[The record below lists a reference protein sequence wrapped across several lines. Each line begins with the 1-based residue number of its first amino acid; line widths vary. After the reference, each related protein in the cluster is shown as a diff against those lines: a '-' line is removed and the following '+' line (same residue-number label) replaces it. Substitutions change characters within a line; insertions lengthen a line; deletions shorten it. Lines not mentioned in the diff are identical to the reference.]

1 MPKDDSLDS
10 DDQAL
15 AASVGRCITRHREA
29 EGLSMAELAR
39 RAGMSRAYLW
49 RVEQGN
55 ALPGLR
61 NIARI
66 SVALDVPMA
75 RLLEGADTSA
85 IKLVNR
91 SYDTDD

>member
-1 MPKDDSLDS
+1 MPKNESLEA

-15 AASVGRCITRHREA
+15 AASVGRCITLHREA

-39 RAGMSRAYLW
+39 KAGMSRAYLW
-49 RVEQGN
+49 RVEQGS

-61 NIARI
+61 NVARI
-66 SVALDVPMA
+66 SVALDVPIA

-85 IKLVNR
+85 IRLVNR
-91 SYDTDD
+91 PYDTED